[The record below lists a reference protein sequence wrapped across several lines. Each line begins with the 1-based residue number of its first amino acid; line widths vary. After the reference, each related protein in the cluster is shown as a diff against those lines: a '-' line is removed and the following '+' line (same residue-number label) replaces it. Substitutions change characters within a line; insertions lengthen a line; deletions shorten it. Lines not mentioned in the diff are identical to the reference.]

1 MKKKD
6 IVKIIS
12 DRLSGAQGMEFE
24 IFFSKKKILSF
35 EIKEDQVDHFRT
47 SRELGLALR
56 ILNKGRMGFS
66 YLFGPTPDSVVQ
78 LTDRAVE
85 LADQA
90 DVDPIH
96 GFSSAERIDIPHL
109 DLFDRNLS
117 KISEKEKIEH
127 IKEME
132 HATLSADTRIKKI
145 QKAEY
150 EEVTNYVTLINSK
163 GLDLERE
170 GTHCIMSMMA
180 LAENNNSSELGFEFN
195 SARIYTD
202 LDPIKIGM
210 NAAKRATDMLGSRQI
225 STRTCP
231 AVLENRVVGDLLS
244 VWSSSFFGENV
255 NKGKSYLKNKINHT
269 IASPR
274 IQLIDDGLYP
284 RGLGSAPFDDE
295 GIPQKTTLLV
305 KEGKLLSYLFDRYW
319 SQKTGSQLTGNSVRV
334 QISSPPSTSVSN
346 LFIHAGPVSFEQ
358 LLLIMDN
365 GFFINEL
372 MGVHMVDPVSGDFSL
387 GASGMWIE
395 KGKAVFPV
403 KGVTISGSIHNLFSA
418 VGELG
423 DDLRFLGRIGTPS
436 LLVNKII
443 ISGL

>member
-24 IFFSKKKILSF
+24 FFFSKKKILSF
-35 EIKEDQVDHFRT
+35 EIKEGQVDHFRT

-127 IKEME
+127 IKKME

-180 LAENNNSSELGFEFN
+180 LAEDNNSSELGFEFN

-334 QISSPPSTSVSN
+334 QISSPPTTSVSN

-403 KGVTISGSIHNLFSA
+403 KGVTISGSIHTLFSA
-418 VGELG
+418 VEELG
-423 DDLRFLGRIGTPS
+423 DDLRFLGRIGAPS
-436 LLVNKII
+436 LLIKEII

>member
-1 MKKKD
+1 
-6 IVKIIS
+6 
-12 DRLSGAQGMEFE
+12 
-24 IFFSKKKILSF
+24 
-35 EIKEDQVDHFRT
+35 
-47 SRELGLALR
+47 
-56 ILNKGRMGFS
+56 
-66 YLFGPTPDSVVQ
+66 
-78 LTDRAVE
+78 

-180 LAENNNSSELGFEFN
+180 LAEDNNSSELGFEFN

-210 NAAKRATDMLGSRQI
+210 NAAKRATD
-225 STRTCP
+225 
-231 AVLENRVVGDLLS
+231 
-244 VWSSSFFGENV
+244 
-255 NKGKSYLKNKINHT
+255 NHI

-346 LFIHAGPVSFEQ
+346 LFMHAGPVSFEQ

-418 VGELG
+418 VEELG
-423 DDLRFLGRIGTPS
+423 DDLRFVCL
-436 LLVNKII
+436 N
-443 ISGL
+443 